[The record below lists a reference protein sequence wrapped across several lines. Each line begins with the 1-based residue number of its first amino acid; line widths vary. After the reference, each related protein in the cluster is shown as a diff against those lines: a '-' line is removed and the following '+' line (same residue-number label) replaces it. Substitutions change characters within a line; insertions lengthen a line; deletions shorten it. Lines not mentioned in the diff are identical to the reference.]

1 LPKEAPVFI
10 YCRSGKRSKK
20 AAIQMDCLG
29 FKKIFDLDGGY
40 LAWKKF
46 NLIE

>member
-1 LPKEAPVFI
+1 MN
-10 YCRSGKRSKK
+10 S
-20 AAIQMDCLG
+20 LG
-29 FKKIFDLDGGY
+29 FKKILDLDGGY